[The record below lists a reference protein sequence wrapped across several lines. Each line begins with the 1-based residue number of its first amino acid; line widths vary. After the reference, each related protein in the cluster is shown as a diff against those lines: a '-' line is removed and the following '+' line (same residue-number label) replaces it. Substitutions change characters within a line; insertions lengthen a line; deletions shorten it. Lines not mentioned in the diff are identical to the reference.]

1 MKIEFIKPHKLGG
14 IQFDTGNQLE
24 INKDVVFEIMNDKY
38 YLLIFNGL
46 RYDILKEDIK
56 VIENDF

>member
-24 INKDVVFEIMNDKY
+24 INKDVVFE
-38 YLLIFNGL
+38 
-46 RYDILKEDIK
+46 
-56 VIENDF
+56 